1 MDDATWRSPAHHREG
16 RLSARTLG
24 VLVSIARSVAVF
36 VAIVVGAAAIG
47 ALVGGMIW
55 GQWVVGAAMAGFFG
69 AWLALPSGSL
79 VTTGNVYHGIGGGGD
94 SISDSSVGDGSGG
107 GAFGGGG
114 F

>member
-1 MDDATWRSPAHHREG
+1 MKR
-16 RLSARTLG
+16 RTLG
-24 VLVSIARSVAVF
+24 VVGSIARPVALY
-36 VAIVVGAAAIG
+36 VAIVVGAAAHG
-47 ALVGGMIW
+47 ALVGVMIW

-94 SISDSSVGDGSGG
+94 SIRDSSVGDGSGG
-107 GAFGGGG
+107 GDFGGGG